1 MPAPGVVVRRSESQP
16 TSLQVL
22 TGKIERAEAHLGVI
36 GLGYVGLPVACVF
49 ARAGFRVTGLEIKP
63 QRVDMINAGRCPID
77 GEEPGLSELLAEVV
91 AAGRLSATRDAQDL
105 AEADVILI
113 GVETPVD
120 ELHRPQYVALSAAC
134 RSLGPVLKDGAL
146 VVVESTVAPGTMDRL
161 VRPLLEE
168 TSGRRVDQGFFLGTC
183 PERVMPG
190 KLLANL
196 RAMSRVCGGRTPE
209 TAAAMVALYR
219 YIVAAD
225 LDPADLV
232 TAELVKTAENAYRDV
247 QIAFANEVA
256 LICEAAGGDVWRVR
270 ELVNKSP
277 SRQMHLPGAGVGG
290 HCIPKDPWLLAYGAP
305 DRDRA
310 RLIPAARAVNAGM
323 PLHVVEMV
331 SGALASAGQ
340 PLAGARIGVLGF
352 SYLEDTDDTRNSPS
366 EVLVAR
372 LRELGA
378 QVVIHDP
385 WVDEYRGDLLLRL
398 RGFDAAVLMV
408 AHRAY
413 RELDLA
419 ALRSVLRTPIFV
431 DGRHVFDAEQAGRA
445 GLSYYAVGVAPGR

>member
-1 MPAPGVVVRRSESQP
+1 M
-16 TSLQVL
+16 LQVL
-22 TGKIERAEAHLGVI
+22 AGKIERAEANLAVI

-63 QRVDMINAGRCPID
+63 ARVDMINAGRCPID
-77 GEEPGLSELLAEVV
+77 GEEPGLPELLAEVV
-91 AAGRLSATRDAQDL
+91 AARRLRASGDDQDL

-120 ELHRPQYVALSAAC
+120 DRHRPQYTALSAAC
-134 RSLGPVLKDGAL
+134 RSLGPVLKEGAL

-168 TSGRRVDQGFFLGTC
+168 TSGRRVNQGFYLGAC

-196 RAMSRVCGGRTPE
+196 RAMSRVCGGSTPE
-209 TAAAMVALYR
+209 TAGVMITLYR
-219 YIVAAD
+219 HIVAAD

-290 HCIPKDPWLLAYGAP
+290 HCIPKDPWLLAYGA
-305 DRDRA
+305 RDQA
-310 RLIPAARAVNAGM
+310 EVRLIPAARAVNAGM
-323 PLHVVEMV
+323 PLHMAQLVAA
-331 SGALASAGQ
+331 ALGEAGR
-340 PLAGARIGVLGF
+340 PLAGARVGILGY
-352 SYLEDTDDTRNSPS
+352 SYLEDSDDIRNSPS

-372 LRELGA
+372 LRQLGA
-378 QVVIHDP
+378 QVVVHDP
-385 WVDEYRGDLLLRL
+385 WVREYRGELLDRL
-398 RGFDAAVLMV
+398 RGCDAAVLMV
-408 AHRAY
+408 AHRTY
-413 RELDLA
+413 RDLDLA
-419 ALRSVLRTPIFV
+419 ALKSVLRTPILV
-431 DGRHVFDAEQAGRA
+431 DGRHVFSHQGAGRA
-445 GLSYYAVGVAPGR
+445 GLSYYAVGVAPARDDKGL